1 MVNSSTKSVSKKE
14 QSTKRTKDTKQ
25 SKSSVKAGKTVN
37 RSNHDQRLID
47 LLLTLK
53 PDPPDQDTA
62 WNKRRN
68 NLLLLKNGQGPYS
81 TLHELLKDQWM
92 ELRKEIKKHCSKGLN
107 DECSRLEKSKKKK

>member
-37 RSNHDQRLID
+37 LSKNDIQFID
-47 LLLTLK
+47 HLLTLK

-68 NLLLLKNGQGPYS
+68 NLLLLRNGQGPHS
-81 TLHELLKDQWM
+81 SVHDVMM
-92 ELRKEIKKHCSKGLN
+92 EEIDEVNKFCSKRLN
-107 DECSRLEKSKKKK
+107 DELSRLKKWKKKK